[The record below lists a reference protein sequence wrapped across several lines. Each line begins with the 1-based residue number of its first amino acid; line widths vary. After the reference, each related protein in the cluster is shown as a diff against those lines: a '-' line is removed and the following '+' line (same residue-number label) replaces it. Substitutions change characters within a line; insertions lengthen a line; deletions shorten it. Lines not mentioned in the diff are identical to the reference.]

1 MHMHT
6 YLMKYNKWKRNKKPH
21 NTTQILY
28 PICPSL
34 SLPRFLK
41 RVTLFYI
48 LCCFFLNLLHLF
60 LLFTTTLLSKFLIL
74 LISFKKF
81 LKDKNLYFL
90 PTNLCD
96 LSESNMWFW
105 IRKVSL
111 SILWKWKWQLVVLT
125 VENVNGQ
132 WNKPELDSSYLVY
145 ECNNRIGGIL
155 SLLPFTTRSPITAN
169 VWFFLL

>member
-1 MHMHT
+1 MNEKEIKNPT
-6 YLMKYNKWKRNKKPH
+6 IPP
-21 NTTQILY
+21 ILF
-28 PICPSL
+28 IPSALL

-48 LCCFFLNLLHLF
+48 LCYFFLNILHLF

-74 LISFKKF
+74 HISFNIF

-90 PTNLCD
+90 PMNLCD
-96 LSESNMWFW
+96 LSKSIMWFW
-105 IRKVSL
+105 LRKVSS
-111 SILWKWKWQLVVLT
+111 SILWKRKWQLVVLT
-125 VENVNGQ
+125 VKNVNGQ

-155 SLLPFTTRSPITAN
+155 SLLPFYN
-169 VWFFLL
+169 

>member
-1 MHMHT
+1 MNEKEIKNPT
-6 YLMKYNKWKRNKKPH
+6 IPPKSF
-21 NTTQILY
+21 I
-28 PICPSL
+28 PSTL
-34 SLPRFLK
+34 LPLPRFLK
-41 RVTLFYI
+41 RVTLFYV
-48 LCCFFLNLLHLF
+48 LCYFFLNLLHLF

-74 LISFKKF
+74 LISFQNF

-90 PTNLCD
+90 PMNLCD
-96 LSESNMWFW
+96 LSEGNMWFW

-155 SLLPFTTRSPITAN
+155 SPLPFYN
-169 VWFFLL
+169 